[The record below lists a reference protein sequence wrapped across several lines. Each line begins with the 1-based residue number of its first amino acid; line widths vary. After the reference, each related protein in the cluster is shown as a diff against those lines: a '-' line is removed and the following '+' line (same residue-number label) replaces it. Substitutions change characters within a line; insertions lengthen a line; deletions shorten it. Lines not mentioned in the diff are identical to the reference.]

1 VLVGMGVE
9 KTGAG
14 VVTIGSGAPT
24 VGLEVGMTVE
34 KTGSGVRAV
43 TPGAGCPAVDGPAA
57 GRSQDMEAVGEGNEP
72 GEGCAWTRAA
82 G

>member
-1 VLVGMGVE
+1 MGVE

-14 VVTIGSGAPT
+14 VVERGFGSPS
-24 VGLEVGMTVE
+24 VGIKVGMTVE
-34 KTGSGVRAV
+34 KTGVGVRAV
-43 TPGAGCPAVDGPAA
+43 TPGAGCPVVDGPAA
-57 GRSQDMEAVGEGNEP
+57 GRSEDMAAVGEGSEP